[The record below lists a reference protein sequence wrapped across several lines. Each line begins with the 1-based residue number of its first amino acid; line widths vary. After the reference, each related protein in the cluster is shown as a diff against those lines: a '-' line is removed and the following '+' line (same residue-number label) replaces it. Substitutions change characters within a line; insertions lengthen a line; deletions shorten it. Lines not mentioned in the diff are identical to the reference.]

1 MRLAACALAGA
12 LLLGIA
18 GCSTSSESTGTVRIA
33 AASDLKFALDE
44 ITEQV
49 ERDHPELEI
58 STTYGSS
65 GQFVQQLRN
74 GAPFDVYLSADA
86 AYVQDLV
93 DAGLADPGDA
103 FPYAV
108 GRLVTWFPDGAPTP
122 DAGIDELADDAIRTV
137 AIANPDHAPYGR
149 AAMAALDSAG
159 VRSAVEDKLVLGE
172 NVAQAAEFARSGNA
186 DAGIVALSLVLSD
199 PLRGVGS
206 WTEVPLDT
214 YPRLDQAGVVL
225 SGAEDPAAANVIR
238 EALVSPEGRSILAEY
253 GFFLPDDAAEAG

>member
-1 MRLAACALAGA
+1 MRAFAGTLAMAVVVGLT
-12 LLLGIA
+12 
-18 GCSTSSESTGTVRIA
+18 GCSAPTEATATVRIA

-49 ERDHPELEI
+49 EREHPELDI

-93 DAGLADPGDA
+93 DSGLADSSDA

-108 GRLVTWFPDGAPTP
+108 GRLVTWFPDGAPP
-122 DAGIDELADDAIRTV
+122 SGDGIEALADDSVRTV

-159 VRSAVEDKLVLGE
+159 VRDAVEGKLVLGE
-172 NVAQAAEFARSGNA
+172 NVAQAAEFVRSGNA

-206 WTEVPLDT
+206 WTEVPLDS

-225 SGAEDPAAANVIR
+225 AGADDPAAASIVR
-238 EALVSPEGRSILAEY
+238 EAILSPDGRAVLAKY
-253 GFFLPDDAAEAG
+253 GFSLPGDQTDAA

>member
-1 MRLAACALAGA
+1 MRVVACALAMA
-12 LLLGIA
+12 LAVGIA
-18 GCSTSSESTGTVRIA
+18 GCSAPSDATGTVRVA
-33 AASDLKFALDE
+33 AASDMKFALDE
-44 ITEQV
+44 IIEQV
-49 ERDHPELEI
+49 EREHPELEI
-58 STTYGSS
+58 SVTYGSS

-93 DAGLADPGDA
+93 DDGLADARDA

-108 GRLVTWFPDGAPTP
+108 GRLVTWFPVGAPTP
-122 DAGIDELADDAIRTV
+122 DAGIGALADESIRTV
-137 AIANPDHAPYGR
+137 AIANPDHAPYGK

-159 VRSAVEDKLVLGE
+159 VRGVVEEKLVLGE

-214 YPRLDQAGVVL
+214 YPRLDQSGVVL
-225 SGAEDPAAANVIR
+225 SGAVDPAAAGIIR
-238 EALVSPEGRSILAEY
+238 EALISQEGRAVLAEY
-253 GFFLPDDAAEAG
+253 GFFLPDQAPEAD